1 MDYFINN
8 IMYIALIVT
17 FLMSLVV
24 FRKYLFIPNWYNK
37 IIDSASEYKKI
48 SNDELAITLLAYE
61 RLTVFLERL
70 EPIGMFNRLDLHN
83 LDKDVAR
90 SMLIKNIVIE
100 YEYNVSQQV
109 YVSDNIWEMITVVKN
124 NKLIGRG
131 ANDMKASIACFVAAV
146 SRFKNQNKNFKGSIS
161 LLITG
166 DEEGI
171 AINGTKRVVKYL
183 KRRKEK
189 INFCVVGEPTNPNRL
204 GEMIKIG
211 RRGSLTGRIT
221 VIGSQGHVA
230 YPHRANNPSNTIIK
244 ILKRIKDLK
253 LDKGTKNFQP
263 SNLEVTKIN
272 IDNYADNI
280 IPGSAEAVFN
290 IRFND
295 KHSSGSLKKK
305 LNKIFK
311 AITKANKSKFKVYY
325 EVSAEAFLTKPN
337 KTTFMIQNTI
347 KKITGIKPKLST
359 SGGTSDA
366 RFIKNIAP
374 CLEFGLVGKTMHK
387 IDESVSVSDLKKLTK
402 IYENILVSYFK

>member
-1 MDYFINN
+1 MQKISELKLAKDLIRKPSITPKDAGAINLLAKN
-8 IMYIALIVT
+8 LRSIG
-17 FLMSLVV
+17 F
-24 FRKYLFIPNWYNK
+24 NCK
-37 IIDSASEYKKI
+37 IINFKNVK
-48 SNDELAITLLAYE
+48 
-61 RLTVFLERL
+61 
-70 EPIGMFNRLDLHN
+70 N
-83 LDKDVAR
+83 LYAKLGRSSPNFCYAGHTDVVPPGN
-90 SMLIKNIVIE
+90 IKNWSTNPFKPI
-100 YEYNVSQQV
+100 
-109 YVSDNIWEMITVVKN
+109 VKN

-131 ANDMKASIACFVAAV
+131 ANDMKASIACFVAAA

-171 AINGTKRVVKYL
+171 AVNGTKRVVKYL
-183 KRRKEK
+183 KRKKEK
-189 INFCVVGEPTNPNRL
+189 INFCIVGEPTNPNKL

-211 RRGSLTGRIT
+211 RRGSLTGRLT

-230 YPHRANNPSNTIIK
+230 YPHRANNPSNTLIK

-272 IDNYADNI
+272 IDNHADNV

-295 KHSSGSLKKK
+295 KHSSSSLKRK

-311 AITKANKSKFKVYY
+311 MVTKSNKSKFKVSF
-325 EVSAEAFLTKPN
+325 EVSGEAFLTKPN
-337 KTTFMIQNTI
+337 KTTYMIQNTI

-366 RFIKNIAP
+366 RFIKNISP